1 MPPEVGDT
9 APDFETLLCDGETF
23 RATPFSEVCSATDDE
38 REERPAGAVLVF
50 SAFAFSAI
58 AENWWKQYDRQ
69 GWDEFAVPVVGVSR
83 DGPYAQN
90 AFLRYLDSPF
100 RLYADTDAVAGEAYD
115 LLTERHG
122 MDGVTTPMRA
132 TFVVGERREVVYRW
146 VADDWISPAPR
157 DEVADAVASLGE

>member
-1 MPPEVGDT
+1 MPPDVGDP
-9 APDFETLLCDGETF
+9 APEFETLLCDGETF
-23 RATPFSEVCSATDDE
+23 QSTAFSAVR
-38 REERPAGAVLVF
+38 REGDTGGAVLVF

-58 AENWWKQYDRQ
+58 AENWWKRYDRA
-69 GWDEFAVPVVGVSR
+69 GWADFDVPVVGVSR

-100 RLYADTDAVAGEAYD
+100 RLYADTDAVAGEAFD

-132 TFVVGERREVVYRW
+132 TFVVDGEGTIAYRW

-157 DEVADAVASLGE
+157 EEVADAVEALDG

>member
-1 MPPEVGDT
+1 MPPEVGDV

-23 RATPFSEVCSATDDE
+23 RSTPFSEVCSADE
-38 REERPAGAVLVF
+38 RDGQREGAVLVF

-58 AENWWKQYDRQ
+58 AENWWKRYERA
-69 GWDEFAVPVVGVSR
+69 GWDEFTVPVVGVSR

-90 AFLRYLDSPF
+90 SFLRYLDSPF
-100 RLYADTDAVAGEAYD
+100 RFYADTDAVAGEAYD
-115 LLTERHG
+115 LLTDRHG

-132 TFVVGERREVVYRW
+132 TFVVGEGREVEYRW

-157 DEVADAVASLGE
+157 DEVAEAVASLEE